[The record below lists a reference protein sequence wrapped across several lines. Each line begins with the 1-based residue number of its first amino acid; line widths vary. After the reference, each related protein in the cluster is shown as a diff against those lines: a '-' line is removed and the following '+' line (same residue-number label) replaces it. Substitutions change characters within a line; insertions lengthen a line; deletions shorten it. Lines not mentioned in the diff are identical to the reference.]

1 MSTVTI
7 DAPEARTAYPSIPV
21 PSKRFYQVA
30 TKIVIWSLGTI
41 IFSLAMIDF
50 YAQTHAS
57 ETGIALQ
64 SAQAEKLEINQDL
77 RISDIGSYIVGSPTV
92 ETRPADK
99 YTHMCKEMKQYTWKG
114 FFKNYSISVYMGLGN
129 NPSIDFVHGPGD
141 LIKDAET
148 QNSSL

>member
-7 DAPEARTAYPSIPV
+7 DAPEARTVYPSLPV
-21 PSKRFYQVA
+21 PSKKFYQTV

-41 IFSLAMIDF
+41 FFCLAMIDF

-64 SAQAEKLEINQDL
+64 SAQAEKLEINKDL
-77 RISDIGSYIVGSPTV
+77 RVSEVERYIIGSPTV
-92 ETRPADK
+92 HTCPADK

-114 FFKNYSISVYMGLGN
+114 FFRNYSISVYLGLGKD
-129 NPSIDFVHGPGD
+129 PSIDFVHGPGD
-141 LIKDAET
+141 LMKNTET
-148 QNSSL
+148 QNSTL